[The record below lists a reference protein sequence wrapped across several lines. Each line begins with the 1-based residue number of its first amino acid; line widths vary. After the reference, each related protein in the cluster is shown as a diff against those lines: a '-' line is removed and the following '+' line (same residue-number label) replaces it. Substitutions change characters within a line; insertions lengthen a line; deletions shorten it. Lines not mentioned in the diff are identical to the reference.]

1 MNPLKTLWVWVCRF
15 RKRKGYGVHSPFAF
29 YLIRAV
35 INEKEAYYAYSE
47 LKKQR
52 KGKSVLPEKVDR
64 LLFRLSN
71 YIQPATIVQVGD
83 KYPLSVEYMKEGCKS
98 AASFMLGA
106 EEMLETALEAALKE
120 KPLGL
125 LHLTDVSNN
134 REWFET
140 ALKHTSENTLFVIEG
155 IHSGHDKWTWWKEI
169 QQRKEVGI
177 TFDLY
182 EVGLIFF
189 DKSKQKQHYKVNFV

>member
-1 MNPLKTLWVWVCRF
+1 
-15 RKRKGYGVHSPFAF
+15 
-29 YLIRAV
+29 
-35 INEKEAYYAYSE
+35 
-47 LKKQR
+47 
-52 KGKSVLPEKVDR
+52 
-64 LLFRLSN
+64 
-71 YIQPATIVQVGD
+71 
-83 KYPLSVEYMKEGCKS
+83 
-98 AASFMLGA
+98 MLGA
-106 EEMLETALEAALKE
+106 EEMPETALEAALKE

-134 REWFET
+134 REWFEA

-169 QQRKEVGI
+169 QQREEVGI